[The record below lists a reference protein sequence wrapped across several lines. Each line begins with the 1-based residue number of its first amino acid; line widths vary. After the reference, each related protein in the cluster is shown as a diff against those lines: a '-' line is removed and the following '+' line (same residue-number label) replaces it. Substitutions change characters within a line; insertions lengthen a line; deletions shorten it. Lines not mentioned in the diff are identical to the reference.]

1 VVEIV
6 KTDTPSIPT
15 ALTPYTIP
23 LHGGSGGGTVVAVQ
37 SLVAPA
43 VVIGVVAGI
52 YGLVAERLLD

>member
-1 VVEIV
+1 M
-6 KTDTPSIPT
+6 
-15 ALTPYTIP
+15 IP
-23 LHGGSGGGTVVAVQ
+23 LHGGGGGGTVAAMQ